1 MGGTNEA
8 PILEFDRISKLYSLG
23 KIGTGTLSRDLSRW
37 WHTSVLKHEDPYMKI
52 GETNRHSEK
61 GNSDFV
67 WALRDIS
74 FKVNQGDV
82 VGIIGK
88 NGSGKSTLLKILSG
102 ITSPTKG
109 EIRAKGR
116 IASLLEVGTGFHGD
130 LTGRENIYM
139 NGSILGMSK
148 QEINRKLDEII
159 DFSGVERYIDTPV
172 KRYSSGMSVRLGF
185 AIAAFLEPEIL
196 LVDEVLAVGD
206 AEFQKRAIGKMKSVS
221 SEEGRTVLFVSHNMN
236 SVMQLCNRGIVLEEG
251 QLIYDGDVNDAVNK
265 YFGDTKSLTSFEGT
279 DDIIGELYLQS
290 ARVFSDNIKGSVF
303 YTSQPLHIEMDIKIS
318 AELSSLIIGFNIYSQ
333 YGYPLAR
340 ADFND
345 KTPIT
350 KLTNGLYRFIFTIP
364 AQTFAQ
370 GNYKIVFDVAQQKKR
385 KYSTSASDLYFEMVN
400 EYGGFG
406 TLYPNKLQYKNSI
419 IRADWFTSIQRI

>member
-1 MGGTNEA
+1 MGGTSEA

-37 WHTSVLKHEDPYMKI
+37 WQTSVLKHEDPYMKI

-139 NGSILGMSK
+139 NGSILGMTK

-172 KRYSSGMSVRLGF
+172 KRYSSGMNVRLGF
-185 AIAAFLEPEIL
+185 AVAAFLEPEIL

-236 SVMQLCNRGIVLEEG
+236 SVLQLCNRGIVLDDG
-251 QLIYDGDVNDAVNK
+251 QLI
-265 YFGDTKSLTSFEGT
+265 FEGSVT
-279 DDIIGELYLQS
+279 EAVKKYTGDNNKLIVFEGKDGVKDELYIQS
-290 ARVFSDNIKGSVF
+290 AKIYSDNTNGNVF
-303 YTSQPLHIEMDIKIS
+303 TTSDPLYLEMNIHVSKKLD
-318 AELSSLIIGFNIYSQ
+318 SLVIGFNIYSQ
-333 YGYPLAR
+333 YDYPIAR

-345 KTPIT
+345 RNHIST
-350 KLTNGLYRFIFTIP
+350 LESGLYQILFTIP
-364 AQTFAQ
+364 AQTLAP
-370 GNYKIVFDVAQQKKR
+370 GNYKIALDVCR
-385 KYSTSASDLYFEMVN
+385 RMIKYYSSSASDLYFEMVN
-400 EYGGFG
+400 EPGGFG
-406 TLYPNKLQYKNSI
+406 TLYPNRFNYKNSI
-419 IRADWFTSIQRI
+419 IRPDWLTSIKRL